1 MLDTDETNDNQNET
15 EEQNISD
22 QPEHVILDSQDQSR
36 SKKTLDLMDE
46 SGDQVEDYDIQN
58 DHNHIMSNMPIQN
71 NDQIN
76 SSSRNDDAI
85 QKPSQGRNNC
95 KNTYKKMAKPKNFNN
110 MLAIDTDAINELY
123 TYGGE
128 QGKKKTEK
136 ENEMEDF
143 ENGILDLA
151 TQCIAAMNRKKPTD
165 PIIYGD

>member
-1 MLDTDETNDNQNET
+1 MT
-15 EEQNISD
+15 
-22 QPEHVILDSQDQSR
+22 
-36 SKKTLDLMDE
+36 E
-46 SGDQVEDYDIQN
+46 SGDQIQDYDIQN
-58 DHNHIMSNMPIQN
+58 DRNHIMGNMPIQN
-71 NDQIN
+71 NDKIN
-76 SSSRNDDAI
+76 SSSMGKETM

-95 KNTYKKMAKPKNFNN
+95 KNTYKKMAKPKNFNAI
-110 MLAIDTDAINELY
+110 LAIDTDAINELY